1 MKPLYKGLIVAL
13 LHLLLVS
20 SLGGKL
26 LYDRW
31 TRPRGWAKT
40 VPIDPNLPIRGR
52 YVRLRLELDVQ
63 GAERWD
69 EADRNTRRWNE
80 PAILMV
86 EDGRVVAVLGQAGNS
101 TRVILSWPEDSDAP
115 VARLS
120 DVLAFFIPEHVADPS
135 IRAEGEELWVK
146 VTLPKKGPPR
156 PIQLG
161 VRKDGGEI
169 IPLGLD

>member
-31 TRPRGWAKT
+31 TQPRGWAKT
-40 VPIDPNLPIRGR
+40 APIDPNLPIRGR

-63 GAERWD
+63 GAEPWD
-69 EADRNTRRWNE
+69 GADRTMTRWTE

-86 EDGRVVAVLGQAGNS
+86 EDSRVVAVLGQTGNS
-101 TRVILSWPEDSDAP
+101 TRVSLNWPEGADAP
-115 VARLS
+115 VARPS
-120 DVLAFFIPEHVADPS
+120 DVLAFFITEHIPDPS
-135 IRAEGEELWVK
+135 IRAEGEELWVE
-146 VTLPKKGPPR
+146 VTIPKKGPPR

-169 IPLGLD
+169 VPLGLD